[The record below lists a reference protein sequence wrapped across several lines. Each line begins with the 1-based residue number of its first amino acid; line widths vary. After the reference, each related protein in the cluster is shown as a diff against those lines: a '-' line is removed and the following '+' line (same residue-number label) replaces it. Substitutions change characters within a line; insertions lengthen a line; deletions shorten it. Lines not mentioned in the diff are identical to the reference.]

1 MRAALLLVLMLLG
14 GTMRGDAPDAAELT
28 RLLQEFLAGAS
39 TNDAAVHDRFW
50 ADDLIYT
57 GSSGRRVGKA
67 DILRDMRSAP
77 AKKAGDPSTIYTA
90 EDVRIQQYG
99 TTAVVAFRLVG
110 TTTADGRTEVQKFLN
125 SGTFLKRE
133 GRWQV
138 VNWQATRLPDA
149 ATPDAARAAE
159 NAAEEAAIVAAID
172 RAYVQG
178 VHAKFD
184 PSAMRAGMHES
195 FVMFVQSDSGVT
207 QTTRDAWIERM
218 SNAKPRPEGE
228 PAPAVRGDIKV
239 LDRDGNAAVARVHL
253 FRDGKQVF
261 TDYVSLYKLADGWK
275 LVGKTFVRK

>member
-1 MRAALLLVLMLLG
+1 MRSALLIVLFLFAG
-14 GTMRGDAPDAAELT
+14 VAAADAPDAAELT
-28 RLLQEFLAGAS
+28 RLLNEFLAGAS
-39 TNDAAVHDRFW
+39 TNDAGVHERFW

-67 DILRDMRSAP
+67 DILRDVRSAP
-77 AKKAGDPSTIYTA
+77 APKAGDPATVYSA

-99 TTAVVAFRLVG
+99 DTAVVAFRLVG
-110 TTTADGRTEVQKFLN
+110 TTTATGRTSVMKFLN
-125 SGTFLKRE
+125 SGTFMKRG

-138 VNWQATRLPDA
+138 VNWQATKLPEEKTANDK
-149 ATPDAARAAE
+149 E
-159 NAAEEAAIVAAID
+159 EEAAIIAAVD
-172 RAYVQG
+172 KAYVQG

-184 PSAMRAGMHES
+184 AAAMKAGMHDS
-195 FVMFVQSDSGVT
+195 FVMFSQSDSGVT

-218 SNAKPRPEGE
+218 SNAKPRPEGQ
-228 PAPAVRGDIKV
+228 PAPVIKGDITV

-261 TDYVSLYKLADGWK
+261 TDYINLYKFADGWK